1 MRERI
6 QQVLEIEKKAHAI
19 TEDAAREA
27 ELLPIQAEQ
36 EAIALLER
44 SRAEAQ
50 EEARRMIAE
59 ANTEKDTLRILDQA
73 KEGARRTDALAMSN
87 FDRAVAYVISRVVG
101 RE

>member
-36 EAIALLER
+36 EAIAMLER

-50 EEARRMIAE
+50 EQARRMIAK

-73 KEGARRTDALAMSN
+73 KESARRTDALAMSN

>member
-36 EAIALLER
+36 EAVAMLER

-59 ANTEKDTLRILDQA
+59 ANAEIDTLRILDQA
-73 KEGARRTDALAMSN
+73 KEGARRTDALAISN